1 MIISVEKY
9 LTKNIRNMLLCI
21 TWPSKL
27 KYWSS
32 CLVVPQYNNIA
43 VQQGMRAGQLLLDW
57 LMPAERNWLT
67 SCAVALCREVQCVR
81 TVDRKNTQWK
91 NYELRDQINCMVIS
105 LPSSPWPL
113 KDTYHSHLGWGSDFL
128 GFLIITCPILPHDL
142 WKIQYI
148 SLPFRVGGVLGGY
161 PDGSSS
167 RHARFFP

>member
-1 MIISVEKY
+1 
-9 LTKNIRNMLLCI
+9 MLLCI

-43 VQQGMRAGQLLLDW
+43 GQQGMRAGQILLDW

-81 TVDRKNTQWK
+81 TVDRKHTQWK
-91 NYELRDQINCMVIS
+91 NYELQDQINCMVLS
-105 LPSSPWPL
+105 LPYSPWPL
-113 KDTYHSHLGWGSDFL
+113 KDTYHSHLGWGGDFFF
-128 GFLIITCPILPHDL
+128 G
-142 WKIQYI
+142 
-148 SLPFRVGGVLGGY
+148 GGY

-167 RHARFFP
+167 LHARFSSMTFERYSTYHYHLGWVGSWGGILMVPHQDMPDSSP